1 MQQDIYKQCRS
12 CSTRL
17 SMDEIINS
25 PAINPVGIT
34 FKEDEPGSAYYLFE
48 HGVDNCGSTFLV
60 DVNDFL
66 PYITEDIPIEKLIY
80 TDECDGN
87 CLDLDDID
95 ECHDECYY
103 APFRRFLFK
112 MLALKGRFQVFEPFK

>member
-1 MQQDIYKQCRS
+1 MQKDVYKQCQN
-12 CSTRL
+12 CLTRL
-17 SMDEIINS
+17 SIDEIINS
-25 PAINPVGIT
+25 PAINPVGMT
-34 FKEDEPGSAYYLFE
+34 FREKEPGSACYLFE
-48 HGVDNCGSTFLV
+48 HNDDNCGATFSV

-80 TDECDGN
+80 TDKCNGY
-87 CLDLDDID
+87 CYDLDDID

-112 MLALKGRFQVFEPFK
+112 MIALKGRPRVIQP